1 MKVAIIGAGSTY
13 TPELIEG
20 IIQNRAQLGLDE
32 VAMMDIDAEK
42 LRIVGGLAVRML
54 EKAQMRCR
62 TLLTEDLDEALCG
75 ADYVLAQIRVG
86 RLPARYLDETIPLK
100 YGLLGQET
108 TGIGGFFKALR
119 TIPEIRHIAR
129 RMVRLCPDAWLINF
143 SNPSGILA
151 QMLSSETNIRAIG
164 LCNVPINMCTDL
176 RAQLH
181 LPDAEFEFVG
191 LNHLSWITSI
201 QSGGREY
208 LPEALARGLT
218 GSQMKNIEQTGFD
231 YDVVRAVG
239 AIPSS
244 YLQYFYFRR
253 AKLEHQQAE
262 AVCRAQ
268 QCMEIEKELLELY
281 QNETLA
287 EKPKCLEK
295 RGGARYSEAAV
306 SLICAIHNDK
316 QERHVVNIQ
325 NKGAVPFLR
334 EDDVVEIAATVG
346 KNGAQPLPLHTPENA
361 HIRGLVEAV
370 KAYERLTVQAART
383 GDDNAA
389 LSALAVHPLIGD
401 FDAAK
406 ACYFEMKQAHRAYL
420 PAFFAKGV

>member
-20 IIQNRAQLGLDE
+20 LIKSQAELGVDE
-32 VAMMDIDAEK
+32 VSMMDIDAEK
-42 LRIVGGLAVRML
+42 LQIVGGLAARML
-54 EKAQMRCR
+54 KKAGLSCR
-62 TLLTEDLDEALCG
+62 AILTEDLDEALRG
-75 ADYVLAQIRVG
+75 ANYVLAQIRVG

-129 RMVRLCPDAWLINF
+129 RMECLCPDAWLINF

-151 QMLSSETNIRAIG
+151 QMLLSETDIRAIG

-176 RAQLH
+176 RNQLC

-208 LPEALARGLT
+208 LPEALNRGLT
-218 GSQMKNIEQTGFD
+218 GAQMKNISETGFD

-253 AKLEHQQAE
+253 AKLAHQKE
-262 AVCRAQ
+262 EPVCRAQ

-281 QNETLA
+281 RSESLA

-316 QERHVVNIQ
+316 QEHHVVNIQ
-325 NKGAVPFLR
+325 SKGTVPFLR
-334 EDDVVEIAATVG
+334 ADDVVEIAAVVG
-346 KNGAQPLPLHTPENA
+346 KEGAQPIPLHTPENP

-370 KAYERLTVQAART
+370 KAYERLTVEAART
-383 GDDNAA
+383 GSDDAA
-389 LSALAVHPLIGD
+389 LAALAVHPLIGD

-406 ACYFEMKQAHRAYL
+406 ACYLEMKQAHRAYL
-420 PAFFAKGV
+420 PAFFDKGE